1 LKAKGMVQGA
11 AKIELHESSF
21 WIYSFGWLSAFWQQK
36 QFPEAKPNTALIS
49 HLPDINL
56 QNS

>member
-1 LKAKGMVQGA
+1 MVQGA